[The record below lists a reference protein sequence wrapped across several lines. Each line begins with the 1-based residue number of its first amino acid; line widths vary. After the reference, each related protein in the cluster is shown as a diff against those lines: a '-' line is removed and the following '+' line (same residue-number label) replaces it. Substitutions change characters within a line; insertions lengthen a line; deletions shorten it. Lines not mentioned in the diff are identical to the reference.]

1 MWNVRST
8 HERSHK
14 EVGAECGKKVT
25 SSHSKGE
32 STFISEEKIDMEK
45 MREAIE
51 ETGYH
56 FISMESEPYEK
67 KRWFGKR

>member
-1 MWNVRST
+1 MCEAHMN
-8 HERSHK
+8 
-14 EVGAECGKKVT
+14 EVIRKLVPNAKKVT

>member
-1 MWNVRST
+1 MCEAHMN
-8 HERSHK
+8 
-14 EVGAECGKKVT
+14 EVIRKLVPNAKKVT

-51 ETGYH
+51 EMGYH

>member
-1 MWNVRST
+1 MACGMCEAHMN
-8 HERSHK
+8 
-14 EVGAECGKKVT
+14 EVIRKLVPNAKKVT

-51 ETGYH
+51 ETG
-56 FISMESEPYEK
+56 
-67 KRWFGKR
+67 RCV